1 MSGDQTELAAHL
13 AAVGVDVR
21 LVEPI
26 SRFGA
31 LLLAENRTTNL
42 TGAKT
47 AIELAPHLLDA
58 LTVVPYLHGHYV
70 DIGSGGGLPAIPAAI
85 ASGCEVTLVESIQ
98 KKARFLERMLGE
110 FQLAGRVVPLR
121 AEVAARDEA
130 LRDRFDVGTARAVA
144 LAPTVAELLLP
155 LLAPSGIAVLQ
166 RGAMEERER
175 NAVRDAAL
183 MLGAE
188 AGDEIVLDGE
198 RRLVFLH
205 KRAPTPMRFPRREG
219 IPAKR
224 PLCY

>member
-1 MSGDQTELAAHL
+1 MNEHDELAVGL
-13 AAVGVDVR
+13 AAGGVAER
-21 LVEPI
+21 FIEPI

-47 AIELAPHLLDA
+47 AAELVPHLLDSF
-58 LTVVPYLHGHYV
+58 TVVPYLRGRYV

-85 ASGCEVTLVESIQ
+85 ASGCDVTLVESIL
-98 KKARFLERMLGE
+98 KKARFLERMLKE
-110 FQLAGRVVPLR
+110 FDLAGRVVPLR
-121 AEVAARDEA
+121 AEVAARDES
-130 LRDRFDVGTARAVA
+130 LRDHFDVGTARAVA

-155 LLAPSGIAVLQ
+155 LLAPGGTAILQ
-166 RGAMEERER
+166 RGALEERER

-188 AGDEIVLDGE
+188 AGDEIILDGE
-198 RRLVFLH
+198 RRLLFLN
-205 KRAPTPMRFPRREG
+205 KRGETPIRFPRREG